1 MKLKRIAI
9 LTAASLAWNPRA
21 LKEAGA
27 LSHAGFEVVVYGVV
41 ANPVGLEIDE
51 ELALRHGFK
60 FVAAGVLSHST
71 TDRLVHYWA
80 RLRNRLGSEAA
91 RWFGFSNRWQLG
103 RYVPELLRCARE
115 AGADY
120 YISHLESA
128 LWVGARLLRDG
139 YRVGVDME
147 DWYSEDLLPEAR
159 KHRPIRLLRALE
171 QTLLCGSKHSSCP
184 SRAMSLALEKEFGC
198 RPPTVIY
205 NAFPWA
211 ERARL
216 DGMFKDRQDRRV
228 PSLHW
233 YSQTL
238 GRGRGLEDLFAALPH
253 VVHPLEIHLRGNP
266 AAGFETWMMQQVPPG
281 WRPSVFVHGL
291 VSNDELLSRIAEHD
305 IGFAGEQRYCRSRDL
320 TVTNK
325 ILHYLLGGLAV
336 VASDTEGQC
345 EIASVAKEAV
355 LIYPAGNPRALAD
368 ALNQL
373 LGSSEQLRLAKAA
386 ALRAAKETFCWE
398 KVSEILVESIKKAL
412 QEVPGAAGHSR
423 TTAG

>member
-1 MKLKRIAI
+1 
-9 LTAASLAWNPRA
+9 
-21 LKEAGA
+21 
-27 LSHAGFEVVVYGVV
+27 
-41 ANPVGLEIDE
+41 
-51 ELALRHGFK
+51 
-60 FVAAGVLSHST
+60 
-71 TDRLVHYWA
+71 
-80 RLRNRLGSEAA
+80 
-91 RWFGFSNRWQLG
+91 
-103 RYVPELLRCARE
+103 
-115 AGADY
+115 
-120 YISHLESA
+120 
-128 LWVGARLLRDG
+128 
-139 YRVGVDME
+139 
-147 DWYSEDLLPEAR
+147 
-159 KHRPIRLLRALE
+159 
-171 QTLLCGSKHSSCP
+171 
-184 SRAMSLALEKEFGC
+184 
-198 RPPTVIY
+198 
-205 NAFPWA
+205 
-211 ERARL
+211 
-216 DGMFKDRQDRRV
+216 
-228 PSLHW
+228 
-233 YSQTL
+233 
-238 GRGRGLEDLFAALPH
+238 
-253 VVHPLEIHLRGNP
+253 
-266 AAGFETWMMQQVPPG
+266 MMQQVPPG